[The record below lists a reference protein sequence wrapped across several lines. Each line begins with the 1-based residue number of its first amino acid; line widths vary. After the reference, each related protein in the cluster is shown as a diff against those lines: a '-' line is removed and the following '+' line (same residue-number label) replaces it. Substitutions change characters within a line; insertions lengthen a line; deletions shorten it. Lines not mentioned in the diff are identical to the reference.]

1 MRYRNAQIK
10 KDKDGKRY
18 YAPTKIANIPIKD
31 SDIFVYPIYGDRFD
45 TLAQKYYGDSNLWG
59 IIAKANELNKGK
71 IGLDPEK
78 KIRIPTQI
86 GDILSSTEG
95 SGY

>member
-1 MRYRNAQIK
+1 MNE
-10 KDKDGKRY
+10 
-18 YAPTKIANIPIKD
+18 IPFRD
-31 SDIFVYPIYGDRFD
+31 SDIYIYPFPDDRFD
-45 TLAQKYYGDSNLWG
+45 TLAQKYYGDSNLWW
-59 IIAKANELNKGK
+59 IIAKSNELNKGK
-71 IGLDPEK
+71 IALDPEK